1 MIQTDSKFQYL
12 RINYAILWI
21 PILPIDDSIKNN
33 RKNDYLRYA
42 YINSFLYVTGYSIIA
57 QCVQKSYLI
66 MLTIRQRHNRNVTL
80 SDVTA
85 RNSSSDSTN
94 VEHDDW
100 VGSKREEQT

>member
-1 MIQTDSKFQYL
+1 
-12 RINYAILWI
+12 
-21 PILPIDDSIKNN
+21 
-33 RKNDYLRYA
+33 
-42 YINSFLYVTGYSIIA
+42 
-57 QCVQKSYLI
+57 
-66 MLTIRQRHNRNVTL
+66 MLTIRQRHNRNVRL